1 MYARES
7 LVWSIEMY
15 IEDEGAEICRW
26 SYHRGT
32 STSMD
37 KVLGMMSRLFLNIID

>member
-15 IEDEGAEICRW
+15 IEDEGQKFVAGLTTVDHQLQW
-26 SYHRGT
+26 
-32 STSMD
+32 D
-37 KVLGMMSRLFLNIID
+37 KVLGMMSRLFF